1 MAVCVGTKGYL
12 YSRWRGK
19 FEVFEGYIE
28 VSRYASNHSRFV
40 YRRGRK
46 EKTMQCSPNPGEVY
60 NSVVWLTER
69 DDELAKKMFIEY
81 EEFILEELREKI
93 EKHEQ
98 AIEKLKGLDMDSIKL
113 AK

>member
-19 FEVFEGYIE
+19 FEVFEGYLE
-28 VSRYASNHSRFV
+28 PSRFNDHQARFI

-46 EKTMQCSPNPGEVY
+46 DLTMQCSRNPGEVY
-60 NSVVWLTER
+60 NSVVWLIER
-69 DDELAKKMFIEY
+69 DDEHAKNLFIEY
-81 EEFILEELREKI
+81 EELVLEELKEKI

-98 AIEKLKGLDMDSIKL
+98 AIEKLKGLDMESIKL